1 MQHQWVTGFSH
12 VLLQCQ
18 PLSAYKGVKAQIFL
32 VSTAR
37 LNFVASK
44 RRQAL
49 LHCPSES
56 RFLATVFVVIL
67 PHPLSPFL
75 SNNTSSKTTFST
87 QGNHRQRKQKCEQ
100 ELPHAYCQLGWTTLR
115 KPLSHK
121 DVFLPTPAFSLH
133 VAYKMLMWLCAQCWC
148 VSLCGFRTHVAE
160 ALITVSSEIYC
171 KSILLLHSFCL
182 HQVLNWE

>member
-18 PLSAYKGVKAQIFL
+18 PLRAYEGVKAQGFL
-32 VSTAR
+32 ASTAG

-44 RRQAL
+44 RGQAL
-49 LHCPSES
+49 LHCPDES

-75 SNNTSSKTTFST
+75 SNNTFSA
-87 QGNHRQRKQKCEQ
+87 QGNHRQRKQNCEQ
-100 ELPHAYCQLGWTTLR
+100 ELPHAYCQLGWTALW
-115 KPLSHK
+115 KPPSHE
-121 DVFLPTPAFSLH
+121 DVFLPTPVFSLH
-133 VAYKMLMWLCAQCWC
+133 VAYKMLIWLCAQCWC
-148 VSLCGFRTHVAE
+148 VTCGFRTHVAE
-160 ALITVSSEIYC
+160 TLIMVSSEIYC